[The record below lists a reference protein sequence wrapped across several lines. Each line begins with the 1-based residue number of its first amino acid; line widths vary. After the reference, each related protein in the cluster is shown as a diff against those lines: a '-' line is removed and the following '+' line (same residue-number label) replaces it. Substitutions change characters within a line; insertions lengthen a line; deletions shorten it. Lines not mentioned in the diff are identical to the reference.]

1 MTWLGLKNALV
12 FLNLKCDST
21 FLFGLMDQCV
31 VNTDFLHSHT
41 VSHIMPLRIKK
52 VSETFL

>member
-21 FLFGLMDQCV
+21 FLFGLMDKCV

-52 VSETFL
+52 VSKTFL